1 MEKEKLSPKQYL
13 LRHRLRMAVEMLCTT
28 SYSITEIAL
37 SCGFHDAS
45 SFSGCFRKE
54 FHRLPQRLPQNARM
68 VPTGWFLPF
77 LQTKKFPAR
86 CFHSTDGDIFYFT
99 I

>member
-54 FHRLPQRLPQNARM
+54 FHVSPRDFRQNARM
-68 VPTGWFLPF
+68 DTNGLVSSIF
-77 LQTKKFPAR
+77 LQT
-86 CFHSTDGDIFYFT
+86 
-99 I
+99 